1 MRKVAIISYAFAAA
15 FAVLSGLAGAAEP
28 NVGVLSVERGKGVVM
43 LDLRGSVLG
52 RLATGTLRV
61 TDNTPGDRYGALV
74 VGRKLVQERV
84 GPRTIL
90 YRGQGMR
97 FRMLGGG
104 YRILVRGIG
113 IDVSA
118 VGRGVVMLDGD
129 PTVPGEDTG
138 VYSLDGA
145 DCELEPELC
154 APLPTEPVRFV
165 LGPSTDERGPRVVRS

>member
-1 MRKVAIISYAFAAA
+1 VRKLVLISFACAVAVAALA
-15 FAVLSGLAGAAEP
+15 GLAGAAEP
-28 NVGVLSVERGKGVVM
+28 NGGTLSVERGKGVVM
-43 LDLRGSVLG
+43 VDLRGSILG
-52 RLATGTLRV
+52 RLTSGTLRV
-61 TDNTPGDRYGALV
+61 TDTTPGDRYAALV

-84 GPRTIL
+84 GPRTVQ

-104 YRILVRGIG
+104 YRIVVRGIG

-129 PTVPGEDTG
+129 PRVPGEDTG

-145 DCELEPELC
+145 DCELEPHLC
-154 APLPTEPVRFV
+154 TPLPTEPERFV
-165 LGPSTDERGPRVVRS
+165 LGPPTDERSPRAVAS